1 MRSDFYRFI
10 MITAIGMMTIFLPV
24 SLSVRSAI
32 ADDMQILHELMDTAQ
47 NQQIDIAETT
57 KNKTAEKIAEQTAEI
72 FHSRAFQKKLQTQID
87 TLRSQLNSTG
97 EEPPAISRKESGKIS
112 LLMPGEKIYLFIS
125 SSMPEITLRN
135 YARDLDKL
143 GDRNIVMVMQGFVDG
158 IKYITPTLK
167 FIQNILKKSPSCDP
181 KTRPCEAFNA
191 GIYIDPQA
199 FARYG
204 ITTVPAVVY
213 ERDENE
219 ENLKDAYRVSGEV
232 SLEYALERIEKEFK
246 SSQISHALKKLR
258 KGFY

>member
-1 MRSDFYRFI
+1 
-10 MITAIGMMTIFLPV
+10 MTIFLSV
-24 SLSVRSAI
+24 SLSVRAAI

-47 NQQIDIAETT
+47 NQKIDIAETT
-57 KNKTAEKIAEQTAEI
+57 KNKTAEKIAEQTAKT
-72 FHSRAFQKKLQTQID
+72 FNSQAFQKRLQTQID

-97 EEPPAISRKESGKIS
+97 EEPPAISRKEEGRNTF
-112 LLMPGEKIYLFIS
+112 LLPGEKIYLFIS
-125 SSMPEITLRN
+125 SSMPETFLRN
-135 YARDLDKL
+135 YAQDLDKL
-143 GDRNIVMVMQGFVDG
+143 GDENIVMVMQGFVGG
-158 IKYITPTLK
+158 IKYIKPTLE
-167 FIQNILKKSPSCDP
+167 FVQNIRKKSPACDP

-204 ITTVPAVVY
+204 ITTVPAIVY

-232 SLEYALERIEKEFK
+232 SLEYALERIEKKSK